1 MKRIGVFCFYN
12 KNGIVDKSVEVLL
25 SELVKS
31 LSEIIVVCNGNLTD
45 GGHEK
50 LEKYCSS
57 ITIRENRG
65 CDAGAYKDAFLNIIS
80 KEKLDSADE
89 VLIFNDTFYGP
100 FFPLT
105 DIFERMTAS
114 ECDFWGMTDYNPLP
128 EEGIPYHLQ
137 SYFLVIKKKMLQ
149 SDAFQKYW
157 KEMDTDFE
165 DTRESVRK
173 FELTFTK
180 YFQHHGFV
188 SDTYVKTQYTG
199 NPYTNYP
206 YEIMR
211 NRGFPF
217 LKKKSFF
224 YIENNVQIR
233 YSVIRALKYIEKN
246 TSYDKDLIYAEVLN
260 MFNILG
266 LKKSMQLA
274 FVLEDDMDIV
284 HAKEEAKVLFLGEKK
299 QRLESDFILENDL
312 KKIDGQKYVP
322 MYLKRADEI
331 LEDQWLMTYD
341 NLVLSDMYVQKIRQL
356 LDTHSLIGCL
366 LPLVIIDGA
375 NILTSDE
382 AFSFR
387 GCAWFRRECLD
398 KMVGSGITLEM
409 LEKMSGDELAEAV
422 QKAGYYTCT
431 VENAEFAHLQE
442 DIYRKITARLM
453 FHLSENYEFKD
464 LDEAASKLYNDRLHG
479 TRIRNI
485 IKKRLGK

>member
-12 KNGIVDKSVEVLL
+12 KNGIVDKSIEVLL
-25 SELVKS
+25 SELVKN

-45 GGHEK
+45 SGHEK
-50 LEKYCSS
+50 LEKYSSS
-57 ITIRENRG
+57 INIRDNKG

-80 KEKLDSADE
+80 KEKLKSSDE

-100 FFPLT
+100 FFSLK
-105 DIFERMTAS
+105 DIFERMTDSA
-114 ECDFWGMTDYNPLP
+114 CDFWGMTDYNPLP

-157 KEMDTDFE
+157 NEMDTDFE

-180 YFQHHGFV
+180 YFQDHGFV
-188 SDTYVKTQYTG
+188 ADTYVKTQYTG

-211 NRGFPF
+211 DHGFPF

-224 YIENNVQIR
+224 YIENSVQIR

-246 TSYDKDLIYAEVLN
+246 TSYDKDIIYADVLN
-260 MFNILG
+260 MFNIVG

-274 FVLEDDMDIV
+274 FVLEDVMDIF
-284 HAKEEAKVLFLGEKK
+284 HAKEETKILFLGEKK
-299 QRLESDFILENDL
+299 QRLEHDFDLENDL
-312 KKIDGQKYVP
+312 KKISEQKYVLV
-322 MYLKRADEI
+322 YLERADEI
-331 LEDQWLMTYD
+331 PDDEWLMTYD
-341 NLVLSDMYVQKIRQL
+341 NLILSDTYVQKIRRL
-356 LDTHSLIGCL
+356 LDEHSLIGCL
-366 LPLVIIDGA
+366 LPSVIIDGA
-375 NILTSDE
+375 NVLTTDE
-382 AFSFR
+382 AFTFR
-387 GCAWFRRECLD
+387 GCAWFRKECLK
-398 KMVGSGITLEM
+398 KMKDSGITMEM
-409 LEKMSGDELAEAV
+409 LDIMSGDELAEAV
-422 QKAGYYTCT
+422 QKAGYFTCT

-453 FHLSENYEFKD
+453 FHLSENYEFKN

-485 IKKRLGK
+485 IKKRLG